1 MPIKSEGLILSCVD
15 HVGCLLSQG
24 VQQLLLCTTN
34 VQVGVRL
41 GLINDEEPERADK
54 ALIYEPDNNSR
65 RQSKWIGL
73 QLLTEAWPAFLSV

>member
-1 MPIKSEGLILSCVD
+1 L
-15 HVGCLLSQG
+15 QG

-54 ALIYEPDNNSR
+54 ALIYESDSSSTK
-65 RQSKWIGL
+65 QGKSGSAD
-73 QLLTEAWPAFLSV
+73 EAEHAMLGGRSGEA